1 MASEKR
7 KAKMTKQ
14 EAIHILMHIE
24 TNVEHDED
32 FGIMVKAPLMDA
44 CVLAIRA
51 LKADAVEVVRCK
63 DCKYRCNG
71 KDCDHP
77 LLLSWS
83 WGAIRNVKDDDFC
96 SYGERKENEQT

>member
-24 TNVEHDED
+24 TNVERDED

-51 LKADAVEVVRCK
+51 LKADAVEVVHGR
-63 DCKYRCNG
+63 
-71 KDCDHP
+71 
-77 LLLSWS
+77 WS
-83 WGAIRNVKDDDFC
+83 FIGENCCVCSVCHKHAIADYYFCPNCGAKMDGDGNA
-96 SYGERKENEQT
+96 